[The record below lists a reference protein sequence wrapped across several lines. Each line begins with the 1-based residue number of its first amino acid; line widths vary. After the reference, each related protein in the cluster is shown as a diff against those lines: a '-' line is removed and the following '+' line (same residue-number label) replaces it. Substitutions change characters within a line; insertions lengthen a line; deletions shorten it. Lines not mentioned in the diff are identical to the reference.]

1 MHYANN
7 GTYRHVSVIYWR
19 MALALLGYSPTL
31 GEEVVEEAGSR
42 NGATS
47 AGGIF
52 LAETK
57 IKQNY
62 IAPRSRI
69 TFWSCF
75 CAADALHVSPTWN
88 SSAVEPTSGSKIE
101 EQPPKNSGATRK
113 GKKKKKRGSAHALFR
128 HRVLSGNFRGELET
142 TISTLLRTS
151 RKSK

>member
-1 MHYANN
+1 MKVHYAKN
-7 GTYRHVSVIYWR
+7 GTYRRVSVIYWR
-19 MALALLGYSPTL
+19 TALALLGYSPTL
-31 GEEVVEEAGSR
+31 GEEVVEEPGSR

-57 IKQNY
+57 INQNC

-88 SSAVEPTSGSKIE
+88 SSAVHLPPEPRLENWRATHE
-101 EQPPKNSGATRK
+101 ELWCNSQE
-113 GKKKKKRGSAHALFR
+113 KKQEAHALFR
-128 HRVLSGNFRGELET
+128 HRVLSGNFHGELET
-142 TISTLLRTS
+142 TISTLFRTS